1 MWKQKKNTYFS
12 TFEISLWFFSI
23 ILIVSSFFGFKT
35 GDYLTLIASLIG
47 ATSLLLNAKGN
58 VIGQILTVIFSIIY
72 GIISFSCAYYGEMV
86 TYLGMTA
93 PIAMAAVITWIRNPA
108 QKGHLE
114 VKVNHLSKKEYSLL
128 GVLSILVTIAFYFI
142 LNYFHTAQIYLSTL
156 SVLTSFLASYLT
168 MRRCENY
175 ALAYASNDIILIIL
189 WILATSQDRRYFSV
203 IICFVVFLINDI
215 YGYYSWRR
223 MKKKQKNSS
232 AE

>member
-1 MWKQKKNTYFS
+1 MFKPSGINYFS
-12 TFEISLWFFSI
+12 RFEIFLWISSV
-23 ILIVSSFFGFKT
+23 ILIIGSFLGFQT

-58 VIGQILTVIFSIIY
+58 VIGQILTVVFSIFY
-72 GIISFSCAYYGEMV
+72 GIISYSCAYYGEMV

-93 PIAMAAVITWIRNPA
+93 PIAMAAVITWIKNPA
-108 QKGHLE
+108 QKGRLE
-114 VKVNHLSKKEYSLL
+114 VKVNHLSRKEYYFL
-128 GVLSILVTIAFYFI
+128 GILSILVTIVFYYI
-142 LNYFHTAQIYLSTL
+142 LSYFHTAQICLSTL

-189 WILATSQDRRYFSV
+189 WILATGQDRRYFSV

-215 YGYYSWRR
+215 YGYYSWGR
-223 MKKKQKNSS
+223 MKKKQESS
-232 AE
+232 TTE